1 MTWRKIFA
9 FLISIMTLFITI
21 RALDVIDIL
30 LVSVL
35 LYQMYRI
42 IKGTIA
48 FSIFIGFFLVYVSW
62 LVIKALNLEL
72 LSTLMGQFIGV
83 GVLAL
88 IVVFQQEIRRFLLL
102 IGTNYQTKRSFGFDK
117 LFASEKI
124 KPATN
129 FQIKE
134 IVRACDNLARS
145 KTGAL
150 IVIPHNSEL
159 KDIIRSGEKMNA
171 RISSA
176 LLETIFFKTTPLH
189 DGAVVI
195 PGNRIA
201 AARCILPL
209 TERND
214 LASGLGLRHRAAI
227 GISEATDALAI
238 AVSEETGN
246 ISLAIQGELMHK
258 ISVVQLTTELEKVIV
273 EEA

>member
-1 MTWRKIFA
+1 M
-9 FLISIMTLFITI
+9 SLFITI
-21 RALDVIDIL
+21 RALDVVDIL

-42 IKGTIA
+42 IKGTVA

-129 FQIKE
+129 GQIKE

-150 IVIPHNSEL
+150 IVIPQNSEL
-159 KDIIRSGEKMNA
+159 KDIIRSGEKLNA

-176 LLETIFFKTTPLH
+176 LVETIFFKNTPLH

-195 PGNRIA
+195 VGNRIA

-209 TERND
+209 TERQD
-214 LASGLGLRHRAAI
+214 LDPSHGLRHRAAV
-227 GISEATDALAI
+227 GISEVTDAVAI
-238 AVSEETGN
+238 VVSEETGN
-246 ISLAIQGELMHK
+246 ISLAIQGELIHK